1 MQRFPFSFDP
11 KFRGFLRLAGIH
23 PGNSEVVV
31 SEDTFRAR
39 FGRFRVTTPMDNV
52 TDASVTGDYH
62 WWKAIGVRYSFSD
75 GGATF
80 GSNNDAGV
88 CVRFRKPVPVYTRLL
103 RHPGLTVT
111 VEDPEGVV
119 AAIDKYRGADDD

>member
-11 KFRGFLRLAGIH
+11 RFRGFLRLAGIH

-31 SEDTFRAR
+31 DEDTFRAR
-39 FGRFRVTTPMDNV
+39 FGRFRVTTPMGNV
-52 TDASVTGDYH
+52 TGASVTRDYR

-80 GSNNDAGV
+80 GSNSDAGV
-88 CVRFRKPVPVYTRLL
+88 CVRFREPVPVYTKVL

-111 VEDPEGVV
+111 VEDPDGLVT
-119 AAIDKYRGADDD
+119 AIEKFSDVGDG